1 MRIYQ
6 CEKCKK
12 FIFTNEELNCEGWVE
27 LIAGTVE
34 ASKEKHI
41 PVVSKKCKQ
50 VKVDVGSVA
59 HPMTAE
65 HLIEWVLIETE
76 QGYQVKYLTAES
88 SPVASFSLADGDKLK
103 AVYAYCNLHGLW
115 RA

>member
-41 PVVSKKCKQ
+41 PVVTKKCKQ
-50 VKVDVGSVA
+50 VKVDVGSLVGNDDYGNVDPLVNLFGKVDLIVD
-59 HPMTAE
+59 H
-65 HLIEWVLIETE
+65 HLTVFTLDPDELLPVVCYTL
-76 QGYQVKYLTAES
+76 VES
-88 SPVASFSLADGDKLK
+88 EPHV
-103 AVYAYCNLHGLW
+103 VVEV
-115 RA
+115 